1 MKKILIIS
9 PHPDD
14 ETLGCGG
21 TILKYKSKKA
31 KIDWLIATTMNG
43 NNQYSI
49 KDIKIREKQ
58 ILKVKKMY
66 GFNKVYELNLPT
78 TKLDQIPTSKIVK
91 KFSEVIK
98 KSKPKVIFSN
108 FYGDVHTDHKIISKV
123 VSSCT
128 KNFRAPF
135 IEKIMLYETLSE
147 TGYSH
152 NRKKDNFVPNSYVN
166 ISKFMKKKIKIM
178 KIYKSEIMKGYKPRS
193 IFALDAL
200 AKFRGVSINCKH
212 AEAFMLIYEKQ

>member
-21 TILKYKSKKA
+21 TILKYKNKKA
-31 KIDWLIATTMNG
+31 KIEWLIITSMDGNKQYTT
-43 NNQYSI
+43 
-49 KDIKIREKQ
+49 KDKKIREKQ
-58 ILKVKKMY
+58 ISKVKKMY
-66 GFNKVYELNLPT
+66 GFNKIYELGLPT
-78 TKLDQIPTSKIVK
+78 TKLDEIPISKIVQK
-91 KFSEVIK
+91 VSKVIK
-98 KSKPKVIFSN
+98 NSKPKVIFSN

-135 IEKIMLYETLSE
+135 VEKILLYETLSE

-152 NRKKDNFVPNSYVN
+152 NKKKDNFVPNVFVD
-166 ISKFMKKKIKIM
+166 ISNFMKKKIKIM
-178 KIYKSEIMKGYKPRS
+178 KVYKSEVMTGYKPRS
-193 IFALDAL
+193 MFAIDAL
-200 AKFRGVSINCKH
+200 AKFRGVSINCKY